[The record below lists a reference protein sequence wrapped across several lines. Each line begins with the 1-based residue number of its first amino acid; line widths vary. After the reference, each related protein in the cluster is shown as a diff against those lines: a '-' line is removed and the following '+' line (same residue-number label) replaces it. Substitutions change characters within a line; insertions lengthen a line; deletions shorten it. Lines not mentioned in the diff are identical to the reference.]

1 MEILLVVLMPQPR
14 QYFERQI
21 QSLDEI
27 MKWLEEAKPKDRTI
41 TKLYAIIAE
50 DRLLELHKNNA
61 NSDYKITHII
71 NNYRKKI
78 KPYLT

>member
-1 MEILLVVLMPQPR
+1 MPQPR

-50 DRLLELHKNNA
+50 DRLLELNKNNA
-61 NSDYKITHII
+61 NSYYKITHII
-71 NNYRKKI
+71 NNYRKKL
-78 KPYLT
+78 KP